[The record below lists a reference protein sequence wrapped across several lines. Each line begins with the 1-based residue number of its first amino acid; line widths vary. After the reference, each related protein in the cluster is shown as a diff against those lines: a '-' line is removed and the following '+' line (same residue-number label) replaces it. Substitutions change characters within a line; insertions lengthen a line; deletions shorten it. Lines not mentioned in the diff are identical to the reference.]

1 MPSAPQWSEDERR
14 QLALM
19 LERNVAAVV
28 AALRPSGDGGST
40 DWQPLAVLLAAV
52 TAAGALED
60 ATSFAVAQAREAGHT
75 WQEIGELLAITRQ
88 AAQQRFGDRASERP
102 EAGHAVLAQRAS
114 EIVEQID
121 RGEWEA
127 LTADWNGVMR
137 SELSRERLGQVWHG
151 LVASAGPLQGVGRAS
166 VRRKGP
172 YRIAEV
178 PLVFEHGPMR
188 ASITFDHDDQVA
200 GLFLLPPGDE

>member
-1 MPSAPQWSEDERR
+1 MPSSPQWSEHERR
-14 QLALM
+14 QLALV
-19 LERNVAAVV
+19 LERNIAAVV
-28 AALRPSGDGGST
+28 GALRPTGDGVVA
-40 DWQPLAVLLAAV
+40 DRQPLAVLLAAV

-75 WQEIGELLAITRQ
+75 WQEIGELLTITRQ
-88 AAQQRFGDRASERP
+88 AAQQRFGDRATDRPASE
-102 EAGHAVLAQRAS
+102 HAALAERAS
-114 EIVEQID
+114 EIVQQID
-121 RGEWEA
+121 RGDWAA

-137 SELSRERLGQVWHG
+137 SELSRERLEKVWHG
-151 LVASAGPLQGVGRAS
+151 LTASAGPLQGMGRPS
-166 VRRKGP
+166 VKRKGP

-188 ASITFDHDDQVA
+188 ASITFDHDDRVA